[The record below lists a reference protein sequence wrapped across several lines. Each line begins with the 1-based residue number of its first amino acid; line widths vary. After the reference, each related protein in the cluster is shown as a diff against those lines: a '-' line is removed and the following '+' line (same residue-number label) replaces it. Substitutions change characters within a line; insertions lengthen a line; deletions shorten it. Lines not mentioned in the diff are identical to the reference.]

1 MLITIEVQFGHAF
14 DCALFDNHLIALC
27 KKFCGKYVKE
37 TRMPTDRH
45 QREGPQRM
53 ASPWRSR
60 HLTNALGYTAT
71 AELAPA
77 NGSATHKE
85 TRRLPI
91 EPTALCCLLSCF
103 CNFLVPHRC
112 QPALSI
118 QLERS
123 IALARMLGQT
133 VWRQLELRFDLSSMP
148 FDDDSRTSFESEVVV
163 ILATSEQ
170 QRPASAS

>member
-91 EPTALCCLLSCF
+91 EPTALCCLLS
-103 CNFLVPHRC
+103 
-112 QPALSI
+112 LSLLLL
-118 QLERS
+118 QLFGS
-123 IALARMLGQT
+123 
-133 VWRQLELRFDLSSMP
+133 
-148 FDDDSRTSFESEVVV
+148 TS
-163 ILATSEQ
+163 L
-170 QRPASAS
+170 SASSVYSARKIHRSGKDAWSDCLAAVRTTIRLEFDAVRRRQQNVL